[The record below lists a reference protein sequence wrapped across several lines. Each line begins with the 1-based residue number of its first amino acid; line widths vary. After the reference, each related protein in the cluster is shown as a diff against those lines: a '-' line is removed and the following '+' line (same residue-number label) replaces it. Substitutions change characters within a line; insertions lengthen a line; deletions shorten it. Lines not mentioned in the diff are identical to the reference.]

1 MQGRNLNGLS
11 LGTPAVRANH
21 FPTIYV
27 VDRDMSVRES
37 LEELIRTAG
46 WQVESF
52 VSAEE
57 FLARPRTLQPGCL
70 LLDVSLPQLDGL
82 DLQDIIADRHETPVV
97 FVTSQHDIRMTVR
110 AMKAG
115 AVDFLTKPFSSAA
128 ILSAVQCALDR
139 SCQALAEE
147 GALRILK
154 HRYASLT
161 PREREV
167 LALVVSGLLNKQVA
181 AELDISE
188 VTVKAHRGKMM
199 RKMAAGS
206 FAGLVNM
213 AAQLPRDGD
222 DRSAGRRVSRD
233 RNTPLLAALDFSRR
247 GARAVY

>member
-1 MQGRNLNGLS
+1 MLGRNSNGLS
-11 LGTPAVRANH
+11 AGTPAIRATP

-27 VDRDMSVRES
+27 VDEDMSVRES

-52 VSAEE
+52 ASAEE

-70 LLDVSLPQLDGL
+70 LLDVSLPHLDGL

-139 SCQALAEE
+139 SCHALAEE
-147 GALRILK
+147 NALGVLK
-154 HRYASLT
+154 QRYALLT
-161 PREREV
+161 PREKEV

-188 VTVKAHRGKMM
+188 ITVKAHRGHMM

-206 FAGLVNM
+206 LAELVNM
-213 AAQLPRDGD
+213 AAQLLRVGKDE
-222 DRSAGRRVSRD
+222 SAGWRVSRG
-233 RNTPLLAALDFSRR
+233 RKTPLLGGLDFS
-247 GARAVY
+247 AHWAV